1 MNTQFSSIDNILS
14 NIETSQASTIST
26 LQEVGLDWQVNR
38 VQLCTPDGTPV
49 DYYANQRADNSEV
62 LAVVSDGYQI
72 FQNEEMVEL
81 CESLANTFDY
91 KIHKGGQ
98 MDGGR
103 KVYIQLESDSVHG
116 IGENND
122 TINRYITAVNSH
134 DCTTSLS
141 FGSLGFTISCRN
153 TFFAAARSKNM
164 SRIRHTS
171 TMRERVEMAKRQIE
185 GLKIEEASLYE
196 KFFSMASVEA
206 TPEHIT
212 KIVKQTLDIDI
223 NQRPNELKENYST
236 RRINLAE
243 SLLSSIK
250 REMSYKGNT
259 LWGLMSGVTHYTSHV
274 QSAPNRLE
282 GRTESK
288 LLGQAQKMDNV
299 AFEYLSGIIA

>member
-38 VQLCTPDGTPV
+38 VQLYTPDGTPV
-49 DYYANQRADNSEV
+49 DYFANQRADNSEV

-81 CESLANTFDY
+81 CESLASTFDY

-103 KVYIQLESDSVHG
+103 KVYIQLESDSVTG

-141 FGSLGFTISCRN
+141 FGSLGFTISCKN

-171 TMRERVEMAKRQIE
+171 TMRERIEMAKRQIE
-185 GLKIEEASLYE
+185 GLKMEETSLYE

-223 NQRPNELKENYST
+223 NQRPTELKENYST

-274 QSAPNRLE
+274 QSAPNRAE

-288 LLGQAQKMDNV
+288 LLGQAQKMDSV